1 MLEMKSLLGETSKYD
16 KKEIL
21 ELQKPK
27 SWLKSVSAFANSFG
41 GMLLWGISD
50 KDECIGLKD
59 AVQDAEKI
67 SEFIKDRMDPIPQ
80 FELRFEQM
88 EGKDVICLNVY
99 KGMET
104 PYYYV
109 GDGSR
114 TAYIRIG
121 NQSVQ
126 AKAHDLN
133 RLVLNGVSQTYDS
146 IASPVR
152 CSRVF
157 CTRWNGLDKANG
169 MVDALMDSDM
179 IRMANQSIEG
189 RNQSI
194 ERRNQS
200 IEAQI
205 EAMHMRR
212 KTKEYILR
220 LSQSFP
226 EGKKF
231 GRQEIAG
238 ILEISPETTAG
249 SLIKKM
255 KLSGLIDYVKGH
267 GKGKYQFIVK

>member
-146 IASPVR
+146 IASPYRFADYSFDELKKTYHEQTQHNWKKSDYQSFGLVLSDGMLTNAGALLADASPVR

-157 CTRWNGLDKANG
+157 CTRWNGLDI
-169 MVDALMDSDM
+169 MEL
-179 IRMANQSIEG
+179 
-189 RNQSI
+189 
-194 ERRNQS
+194 
-200 IEAQI
+200 
-205 EAMHMRR
+205 
-212 KTKEYILR
+212 
-220 LSQSFP
+220 
-226 EGKKF
+226 
-231 GRQEIAG
+231 
-238 ILEISPETTAG
+238 
-249 SLIKKM
+249 
-255 KLSGLIDYVKGH
+255 
-267 GKGKYQFIVK
+267 